1 MKIGKASGSSEV
13 TLEIFEVGGSK
24 CLKSSTNI
32 LNDILLKDKLLE
44 EWMLSLLVPIFRGK
58 GDPLNPNSYRGIKLL
73 EHAFK
78 LHEKIL
84 D

>member
-24 CLKSSTNI
+24 CLKPSTNI
-32 LNDILLKDKLLE
+32 LNDILFKDKLLE

-58 GDPLNPNSYRGIKLL
+58 GDSLNPNSYRGIKLL

>member
-1 MKIGKASGSSEV
+1 
-13 TLEIFEVGGSK
+13 
-24 CLKSSTNI
+24 
-32 LNDILLKDKLLE
+32 
-44 EWMLSLLVPIFRGK
+44 MLSLLVPIFRGK

-78 LHEKIL
+78 LDEKIL